1 MVRNRTIVPARYGGT
16 CAVDEADVEEV
27 APCNPE
33 PCPVECV
40 LGDWDEWASCTA
52 SCAGGTKT
60 RERAVVTAAQHGG
73 EECGNTTETI
83 PCNLFA
89 CPTPQPTPMPTPQP
103 TPRPTPAPQD
113 CEVSNW
119 SAYSECTQ
127 ECGGGLM
134 VRNRT
139 IVPARYGGTCAVD
152 ETDVEEVAPC
162 NPQPC

>member
-1 MVRNRTIVPARYGGT
+1 MPTPTPQDCEVSSWSAYSECTEECGGGLMVRNRTIVPAMYGGT
-16 CAVDEADVEEV
+16 CAVDETDVEEV
-27 APCNPE
+27 AQCNPE

-40 LGDWDEWASCTA
+40 LGDWEEWASCTA

-103 TPRPTPAPQD
+103 TAAPTQAPTAAPTPVPTHAPED
-113 CEVSNW
+113 CEVSSW
-119 SAYSECTQ
+119 
-127 ECGGGLM
+127 
-134 VRNRT
+134 
-139 IVPARYGGTCAVD
+139 
-152 ETDVEEVAPC
+152 
-162 NPQPC
+162 